1 MTTSDDNIK
10 WFHQH
15 VSSTY
20 NMFETAVPMVDVDM
34 YAIKHINRLF
44 ISHVSEK
51 VKSDFFRIVTDYSKS
66 NGNLVAFYIEPITAR
81 LLDLIEDNEFN
92 VDNFMTYHVSLPIAI
107 PGQSSP
113 LSNLLERDTP
123 LTRNLSELSKNVRS
137 RQLQRFNV
145 GDPKNTNP

>member
-1 MTTSDDNIK
+1 
-10 WFHQH
+10 
-15 VSSTY
+15 
-20 NMFETAVPMVDVDM
+20 MFETAVPMVDVDM